1 MADFDGSNPDDV
13 ASTKRGDADTRNA
26 SPKNVDAK
34 NASAK
39 NADVKSADAR
49 IEHHLRGAEFDED
62 FADAEQD
69 SCAVTHRRNDRESD
83 S

>member
-1 MADFDGSNPDDV
+1 MANFDRNNPDDV

-26 SPKNVDAK
+26 SPKDV
-34 NASAK
+34 SAK
-39 NADVKSADAR
+39 NADAR